1 MIDDTAGTS
10 GELTLVMQR
19 GKHTLIEH
27 SCSAVRDA
35 VAVVLNGMKSPFTVY
50 EVDQTVKVTAIIGDV
65 STHYTSTRHNF
76 ISLGT
81 QTVVFIK

>member
-27 SCSAVRDA
+27 SCSAVRDS

-65 STHYTSTRHNF
+65 STQPHSTRHYLMY
-76 ISLGT
+76 LGT
-81 QTVVFIK
+81 TTVVFVK